1 MYKRHNCIL
10 TSAMKIRVAIAT
22 AVNSNSNV
30 PQERYEIISMAQKA
44 YIGHNA
50 DRYLGYHTIYYEG

>member
-1 MYKRHNCIL
+1 
-10 TSAMKIRVAIAT
+10 MKIRVAIAT

-50 DRYLGYHTIYYEG
+50 DRYLGYHITYYEG

>member
-1 MYKRHNCIL
+1 
-10 TSAMKIRVAIAT
+10 MKIRVVVVT
-22 AVNSNSNV
+22 AVDCNSNV
-30 PQERYEIISMAQKA
+30 PQERYEIISMALKA